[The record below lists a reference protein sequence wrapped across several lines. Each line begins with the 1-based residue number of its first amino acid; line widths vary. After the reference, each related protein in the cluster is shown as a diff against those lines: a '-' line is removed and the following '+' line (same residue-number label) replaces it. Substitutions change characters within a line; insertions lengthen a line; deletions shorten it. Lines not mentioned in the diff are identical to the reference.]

1 MQAARLQVE
10 ALLRARRLDR
20 TVADLEAPSDPAR
33 MVPTG
38 LGWLDA
44 RLGGGWPCGETSE
57 VTGPASSGRTSVLLA
72 TLAAATAR
80 GELAALV
87 DATDTF
93 DVVTAAAV
101 GVALERVLWVR
112 GDPAGVPRAAVL
124 VDRAIKAFGLVLEA
138 GGFGVVAL
146 DVADIAPVDLARLPF
161 TTWRRL
167 QRLVEGRDTV
177 SLVIAPAP
185 LARSARGLT
194 LELTASAGA
203 TLRWEGASRRSRRLV
218 GLTLTPAIRAARRIN
233 DMQPALDA
241 SRPAQGRLNG
251 IERSEG
257 CRDRAEGAV
266 ASK

>member
-20 TVADLEAPSDPAR
+20 TVADLEAPPDPAR
-33 MVPTG
+33 TAPTG
-38 LGWLDA
+38 LGWLDG

-57 VTGPASSGRTSVLLA
+57 VAGPASSGRTSVLVA

-80 GELAALV
+80 GELVALV
-87 DATDTF
+87 DATDAF
-93 DVVTAAAV
+93 DVVTAAAA
-101 GVALERVLWVR
+101 GVALDHVLWVR
-112 GDPAGVPRAAVL
+112 GDPAVAASQPGGRVAGL

-146 DVADIAPVDLARLPF
+146 DVADVAPADLARLPF

-194 LELTASAGA
+194 LELTASAAA
-203 TLRWEGASRRSRRLV
+203 TPRWEGTSRRARRLV
-218 GLTLTPAIRAARRIN
+218 GLSLTPAIRAARRIES
-233 DMQPALDA
+233 P
-241 SRPAQGRLNG
+241 RPR
-251 IERSEG
+251 
-257 CRDRAEGAV
+257 
-266 ASK
+266 

>member
-20 TVADLEAPSDPAR
+20 TVADLGAPPDPGRVAS
-33 MVPTG
+33 TG

-57 VTGPASSGRTSVLLA
+57 VAGAVSSGRTSVLMA

-87 DATDTF
+87 DTTDTF
-93 DVVTAAAV
+93 DVVTAAAA
-101 GVALERVLWVR
+101 GVALDRVLWVR
-112 GDPAGVPRAAVL
+112 GGPAGL

-146 DVADIAPVDLARLPF
+146 DVADIAPAELARLPF

-167 QRLVEGRDTV
+167 QRLVEGRDTAA
-177 SLVIAPAP
+177 LVVAAAP

-194 LELTASAGA
+194 LELAASA
-203 TLRWEGASRRSRRLV
+203 ASTPVWDGTTRRARRLV
-218 GLTLTPAIRAARRIN
+218 GLSLTPAIRAAWR
-233 DMQPALDA
+233 M
-241 SRPAQGRLNG
+241 
-251 IERSEG
+251 
-257 CRDRAEGAV
+257 
-266 ASK
+266 